1 MNRHFQHRRRRFFF
15 FALFITSLVLLAS
28 LIVMFLWNAT
38 LPYVFRDVAEIT
50 YLQAMS
56 IFILAR
62 ILFGGWR
69 GQFNANH
76 RGFNKRQLWREK
88 MSQMSE
94 EERIKFKEEWKQR
107 CAKK

>member
-1 MNRHFQHRRRRFFF
+1 MNRHSQHRRRRFFF
-15 FALFITSLVLLAS
+15 FALFLTGLVLLAS
-28 LIVMFLWNAT
+28 LIVMLLWNAV
-38 LPYVFRDVAEIT
+38 LPYVFRDVSKIT
-50 YLQAMS
+50 YLQAIS

-69 GQFNANH
+69 GQFSGRH
-76 RGFNKRQLWREK
+76 RGLNKRQIWKEK
-88 MSQMSE
+88 MSQMTE